1 MTSVSIYSFSFNT
14 FYKII
19 ASLIKERID
28 AGIDPYITKTQ
39 YGFRK
44 GKSTSHA
51 LFVARRIMDNSEK
64 TGSKL
69 SMILLD
75 WEKAF
80 DKIDHTRL
88 LEALKRLQIP
98 NPIAEGWTNENAYG

>member
-1 MTSVSIYSFSFNT
+1 M
-14 FYKII
+14 
-19 ASLIKERID
+19 IKERLD
-28 AGIDPYITKTQ
+28 AGLDFFNTKTQ

-51 LFVARRIMDNSEK
+51 IFLARRIRDICEQR
-64 TGSKL
+64 GSNM

-80 DKIDHTRL
+80 DKIEHTKL
-88 LEALKRLQIP
+88 MEALERLNIP
-98 NPIAEGWTNENAYG
+98 KKPTQNDQ